1 MMDINR
7 KKPPIIV
14 FVDGISLIPK
24 IGIHTQKIPPI
35 TSVNESRVSSAAGI
49 AFDPM
54 EYKIKP
60 IQTKVPCKENK
71 VPLELVD
78 KKGISFVKITIDEII
93 KQKKPAK
100 ATVVNFG
107 VSFLHLKVTEKI
119 EKPIEEIIPKMRPNK
134 DAFSV
139 LPEAIIINPI
149 VAMVI
154 AIQTLIDIFSFK
166 NKKPNNAVKNGIAA
180 KQSKVIAALVFVIE
194 YINVI
199 IAIPSPVPPI
209 IPDIPIFK

>member
-1 MMDINR
+1 MMDIKR

-35 TSVNESRVSSAAGI
+35 TSVNESRESSAAGI

-78 KKGISFVKITIDEII
+78 KKDISFVKITIDEII

-107 VSFLHLKVTEKI
+107 VSFLHL
-119 EKPIEEIIPKMRPNK
+119 
-134 DAFSV
+134 
-139 LPEAIIINPI
+139 
-149 VAMVI
+149 
-154 AIQTLIDIFSFK
+154 
-166 NKKPNNAVKNGIAA
+166 
-180 KQSKVIAALVFVIE
+180 
-194 YINVI
+194 
-199 IAIPSPVPPI
+199 
-209 IPDIPIFK
+209 